1 MGAWAWILIA
11 IGIVAVVA
19 LIVLGAAKRRTAS
32 LRQRFGPEYDR
43 TVTAREDRRA
53 AEAELRSREQQRAKL
68 DIRPLPEAKRAV
80 FAEEW
85 RGVQERFVD
94 QPAQAVMA
102 ADTLVG
108 RVMAERGYPMGD
120 FEAQAGL
127 VSVDHPRVVED
138 YRFAHGVRERSRTQ
152 QASTEDLREAML
164 KYRSLFD
171 DLLVAGGGGTAAEAA
186 PDTEA
191 VSDAEAASHTAAP
204 PGAVAMAEPGRTGTA
219 GVPADQ
225 AGTGAGEVPAGSD
238 AGVTEPGYR
247 NQPMG
252 RGEQ

>member
-1 MGAWAWILIA
+1 MGTWAWILIA
-11 IGIVAVVA
+11 IVIVAVVA
-19 LIVLGAAKRRTAS
+19 LIALGAAKRRTAG

-53 AEAELRSREQQRAKL
+53 AEAELRSRERQRAKL
-68 DIRPLPEAKRAV
+68 DIRPLPEARRVV

-85 RGVQERFVD
+85 REVQERFVD
-94 QPAQAVMA
+94 QPAQAAMA

-120 FEAQAGL
+120 FEAGADL

-171 DLLVAGGGGTAAEAA
+171 DLLAAGDGGTAAEAA
-186 PDTEA
+186 
-191 VSDAEAASHTAAP
+191 SDTAAA
-204 PGAVAMAEPGRTGTA
+204 PGTVAMAEPGRAGTA
-219 GVPADQ
+219 GVPTDQ

-238 AGVTEPGYR
+238 AGVTEPEYQ

-252 RGEQ
+252 RGGR